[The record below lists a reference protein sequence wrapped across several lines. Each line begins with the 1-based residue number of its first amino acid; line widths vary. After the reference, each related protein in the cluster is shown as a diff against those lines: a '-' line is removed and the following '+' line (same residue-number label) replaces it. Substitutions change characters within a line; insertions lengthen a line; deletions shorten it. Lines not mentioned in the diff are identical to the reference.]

1 MALPDRFL
9 AGRRADALILAVPL
23 LWLLVASLP
32 EVLQDRIFPFD
43 SALIAANGAL
53 FESMFRDLG
62 GFLAAPVDWLW
73 AYYDQ
78 YPALSVRRHPPL
90 FGFVSGIVY
99 SITGVS
105 TFSAKLTV
113 MLFGLLFAC
122 GSYCVARRLFDHR
135 LLALCATL
143 LLVATPQ
150 IGIHFFSVWL
160 DIPSLAFAIWVFHF
174 YLARLDGDESLRNVL
189 GMVIFAVLTLYT
201 YQPTVVLLA
210 GIFIH
215 VLARERRTFY
225 RDRRIWIGAG
235 LLLLLMLP
243 LAAFTLYFAQDNLQ
257 ITTGEI
263 PAEWQE
269 FASPTYAD
277 WMVRDQL
284 SIGYWTAYARMI
296 VESCPLQAAG
306 ILLWLLLRPLRKPAA
321 GDVLMFVCFVVTY
334 LAFSWLV
341 VKGHR
346 YTLYMVIPAS
356 FLTVSAARDAVAL
369 LRGTATAKTLAAGTG
384 VLLLTL
390 LQSAVVSAYAP
401 YTYLSGVD
409 VPVRQ
414 ILREDTD
421 AVIFYSGRNDA
432 AFVFYARS
440 LDEARTAHVHRA
452 SVQLT
457 EPAGLAEY
465 LERANVNYIVVE
477 VENRGYDTL
486 EVIDR
491 FRDAILGYA
500 TTTPGVDLRSVHR
513 LPYGFDRVQ
522 GHVVLNVYERT
533 RKP

>member
-1 MALPDRFL
+1 MVLTGRFL
-9 AGRRADALILAVPL
+9 ESRRADVLFLGLPL
-23 LWLLVASLP
+23 LWLLVATLP
-32 EVLQDRIFPFD
+32 EVMKDRIFPFD

-53 FESMFRDLG
+53 FEAMFSEFAR
-62 GFLAAPVDWLW
+62 FLDAPVDWLW

-90 FGFVSGIVY
+90 FGFVAGIVY
-99 SITGVS
+99 SIAGVS

-122 GSYCVARRLFDHR
+122 GSYFVARRLFGNR
-135 LLALCATL
+135 YLAFCVTL

-160 DIPSLAFAIWVFHF
+160 DVPSLAFAIWVFYF
-174 YLARLDGDESLRNVL
+174 YLARLQGDESLKNVL

-210 GIFIH
+210 GVFVH
-215 VLARERRTFY
+215 LLAREWRTIY
-225 RDRRIWIGAG
+225 RDRAILTGAG
-235 LLLLLMLP
+235 LLVLLMLP

-277 WMVRDQL
+277 WMVRDKL

-296 VESCPLQAAG
+296 LAACPLQAAG
-306 ILLWLLLRPLRKPAA
+306 ILLWLLLRPFRKPAA
-321 GDVLMFVCFVVTY
+321 GDVLMFVCLVVTY
-334 LAFSWLV
+334 LVFSWLL

-356 FLTVSAARDAVAL
+356 FLTVSAVRDSVAFLRRDAAV
-369 LRGTATAKTLAAGTG
+369 TTLAASA
-384 VLLLTL
+384 VLVFCTL
-390 LQSAVVSAYAP
+390 LQSVTVSAYAP

-409 VPVRQ
+409 APVDE
-414 ILREDTD
+414 ILSEDPD

-440 LDEARTAHVHRA
+440 RDTQRTARVHRA

-457 EPAGLAEY
+457 DPAALAEY
-465 LERANVNYIVVE
+465 VAGEKIDYIVVE

-491 FRDAILGYA
+491 FRDAILDYVA
-500 TTTPGVDLRSVHR
+500 RTPEFELRSAHR
-513 LPYGFDRVQ
+513 LPYGFDEARGNVI
-522 GHVVLNVYERT
+522 LNVYGRT
-533 RKP
+533 RQP